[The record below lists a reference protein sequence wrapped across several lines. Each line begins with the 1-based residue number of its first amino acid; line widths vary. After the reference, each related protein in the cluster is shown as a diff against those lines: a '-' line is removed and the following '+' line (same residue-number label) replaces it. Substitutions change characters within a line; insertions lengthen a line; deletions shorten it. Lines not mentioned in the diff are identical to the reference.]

1 MTVVFFFN
9 IATSHGR
16 SFIELGSNMLYVIWC
31 NEFVAD
37 YNLFSPHSSLL
48 LMALTFYRTLT
59 FRTIFLLL
67 FVCFE
72 PSTDI
77 YIYIQPRALTVVPE
91 SIIFRLV
98 ECRCLWFLRS
108 RVLILCF
115 SPFPPSPLI
124 YGRWLPSFRSEFIQT
139 FQKITCSRLFH

>member
-67 FVCFE
+67 FVYFE
-72 PSTDI
+72 TSTDI

-98 ECRCLWFLRS
+98 ECRCLCSSGRVCSSYASLHFLAC
-108 RVLILCF
+108 L
-115 SPFPPSPLI
+115 
-124 YGRWLPSFRSEFIQT
+124 
-139 FQKITCSRLFH
+139 